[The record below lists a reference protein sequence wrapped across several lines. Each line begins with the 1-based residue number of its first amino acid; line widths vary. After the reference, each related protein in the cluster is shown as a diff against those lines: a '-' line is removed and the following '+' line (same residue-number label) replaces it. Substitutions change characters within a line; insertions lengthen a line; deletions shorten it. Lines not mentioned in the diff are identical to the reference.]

1 MPPKSRIVSSCR
13 LSLLA
18 AAATVLFAGQ
28 AEAGNK
34 PTQPLTPAACIA
46 AGIKPPAGF
55 FSWGT
60 GFVPPPKVEF
70 DFLIGAGKPELCP
83 LIKLKVT
90 WLYHI
95 TDKKTLTTVKTV
107 SGKDTFPLILQQ
119 QWQHLTLD
127 CTPTVSTYCKDASA
141 TILPGSNYVIITGK
155 GNASV
160 GPLKP

>member
-18 AAATVLFAGQ
+18 AAATGQ

-60 GFVPPPKVEF
+60 GFVPPPRVEF
-70 DFLIGAGKPELCP
+70 DFLIGAGKPESRP

-90 WLYHI
+90 
-95 TDKKTLTTVKTV
+95 
-107 SGKDTFPLILQQ
+107 
-119 QWQHLTLD
+119 
-127 CTPTVSTYCKDASA
+127 
-141 TILPGSNYVIITGK
+141 
-155 GNASV
+155 
-160 GPLKP
+160 